1 MFPIPDH
8 DLGLNDVQ
16 RSDRHNWR
24 SAQKLTFPQVRNCLQ
39 MLMEGLVEGQPRNPS
54 LLGSKI
60 YLRVAWLYVEIF
72 CSSIASLRRRITY
85 AEIVNHFLAI
95 WHDCIHR
102 SEGLSLKQNLSQG
115 KHTRTLWF
123 HASSLSFSSATW
135 ETTFPSKNVFLTK
148 VVRTFWR
155 IFGAKT
161 GNGLETTTT
170 IALVISAE
178 MPLTWFN

>member
-54 LLGSKI
+54 LLGTKI

-72 CSSIASLRRRITY
+72 CSSVASLRRRITY
-85 AEIVNHFLAI
+85 TEIVNHFLAI

-102 SEGLSLKQNLSQG
+102 SEGLSLKQNFI
-115 KHTRTLWF
+115 TR
-123 HASSLSFSSATW
+123 
-135 ETTFPSKNVFLTK
+135 ETYQD
-148 VVRTFWR
+148 
-155 IFGAKT
+155 I
-161 GNGLETTTT
+161 
-170 IALVISAE
+170 VISCQFAVILICYMRGNLPE
-178 MPLTWFN
+178 QECFLD